1 MKSTQRGT
9 VAAALEAARAYR
21 RPSPAVASPKKRP
34 RVNPPPKLA
43 ALLRDGAAETSLPG
57 VPDKWLAGV
66 NMLAT
71 MPSPAGIEPQRWAA
85 YVATAARLLHQH
97 GPALHAAGWRTLD
110 VFGLHGLAAATYC
123 PGWGLAWLLGAHGD
137 VLDVTADAIG
147 MCRHPGG
154 ARMAFRRRVSA
165 AGLVAAWSLRQLRI
179 ATIPA
184 LRVESFGQYP
194 RADGYP
200 QLPLRGYAEPGPA
213 RTWLPQVVC
222 AAAPSRSA
230 RPSAAPAADPAPPS
244 GSVLLQL
251 VQPQFGEKRKSL
263 TGCSGSRK

>member
-85 YVATAARLLHQH
+85 YVATATRLLHQH
-97 GPALHAAGWRTLD
+97 GPALHGAGWGTLAL
-110 VFGLHGLAAATYC
+110 FGLHRRAPATY
-123 PGWGLAWLLGAHGD
+123 PAGWGLAWLLDAIGD
-137 VLDVTADAIG
+137 VLALEPDGVAIRLTA
-147 MCRHPGG
+147 HG
-154 ARMAFRRRVSA
+154 ARLVFPRRA
-165 AGLVAAWSLRQLRI
+165 LVPEVVPAWELEQ
-179 ATIPA
+179 
-184 LRVESFGQYP
+184 G
-194 RADGYP
+194 
-200 QLPLRGYAEPGPA
+200 
-213 RTWLPQVVC
+213 
-222 AAAPSRSA
+222 
-230 RPSAAPAADPAPPS
+230 
-244 GSVLLQL
+244 
-251 VQPQFGEKRKSL
+251 
-263 TGCSGSRK
+263 